1 MTGVAVV
8 GGGLAGL
15 VAARRLADLGVDVQV
30 FERESEVGGRVRST
44 REEGFVFDRGFQVL
58 FTAYPAA
65 RRELDYDALDLRYL
79 SPGAIVA
86 RPNHRAVLADPLRDP
101 AALLES
107 AANRD
112 VTLGDKVR
120 TLRLRRELAR
130 KPARDIFA
138 GGDRSIA
145 AYLRDR
151 GFSRKFLDNFAGPFY
166 GGITLDRDL
175 GTSKKVFE
183 FTFKMLTEGRIAV
196 PAEGMGAISEQL
208 AASAR
213 EAGAEIHTD
222 ATVTAVDGGA
232 EPAATT
238 GDAGSA
244 SDDAEPTL
252 SLGEETVT
260 ADAVV
265 VATDPKS
272 ARELTGV
279 RSIPTEA
286 RGCVTQ
292 YFSLGEPLSAGKRI
306 LLNAADDA
314 PNEVVP
320 LSTVAP
326 EYAPDDRELL
336 SATFLGVP
344 DRSDADLAG
353 DVRRTLADWYPERTF
368 PDLELRHTAWVPFA
382 QFAQPPGVFDELPD
396 TRDPHDR
403 GVYLA
408 GDYTEASSLNA
419 AMESGR
425 KAARAAYEDL

>member
-15 VAARRLADLGVDVQV
+15 VAARHLAELGVDVQV
-30 FERESEVGGRVRST
+30 FERESTVGGRVRST
-44 REEGFVFDRGFQVL
+44 REDGFVFDRGFQVL

-65 RRELDYDALDLRYL
+65 RRELDYDALDLRHF
-79 SPGAIVA
+79 SPGAVIA

-101 AALLES
+101 GALLES

-130 KPARDIFA
+130 KSPRDIFA
-138 GGDRSIA
+138 GDDRSIA

-151 GFSRKFLDNFAGPFY
+151 GFSQKFLDNFAGPFY

-183 FTFKMLTEGRIAV
+183 FTFKMLTQGKIAV

-208 AASAR
+208 AASAL
-213 EAGAEIHTD
+213 EAGAAIHTD
-222 ATVTAVDGGA
+222 ETVTAVDGGA
-232 EPAATT
+232 ELTATA
-238 GDAGSA
+238 GDAGA
-244 SDDAEPTL
+244 TSDDAEPTL
-252 SLGEETVT
+252 SLGDETVT

-265 VATDPKS
+265 VATDPKA

-279 RSIPTEA
+279 DTIPTAA

-292 YFSLGEPLSAGKRI
+292 YFSLGEPLSTGKRI

-320 LSTVAP
+320 LSAVAP

-344 DRSDADLAG
+344 DRSDADLAA

-368 PDLELRHTAWVPFA
+368 PDLELRHTARIPFA
-382 QFAQPPGVFDELPD
+382 QFAQPPGVFDDLPD
-396 TRDPHDR
+396 TRDPTDR

-425 KAARAAYEDL
+425 KAAQAAYEDL